1 MLESR
6 SSIGGQPKIGDF
18 DAAARLVVLGVEVLS
33 AIVATI
39 IESGHISKA
48 DLEDWPSEYNLVAH
62 AGGMFLVHFVTP
74 GSARG
79 APAKTAAQVKACG
92 IKFEEERTSFEE
104 ADTEVKAGLEKVVT
118 VLTAKSLVPSDPGKQ
133 AALDLAL
140 ISHKV
145 QPWTIPS
152 LLKGIR

>member
-48 DLEDWPSEYNLVAH
+48 DLED
-62 AGGMFLVHFVTP
+62 
-74 GSARG
+74 
-79 APAKTAAQVKACG
+79 
-92 IKFEEERTSFEE
+92 
-104 ADTEVKAGLEKVVT
+104 
-118 VLTAKSLVPSDPGKQ
+118 
-133 AALDLAL
+133 
-140 ISHKV
+140 
-145 QPWTIPS
+145 
-152 LLKGIR
+152 